1 MSTKLLLASIALL
14 LIGVMGVIAAVNGA
28 VFGYVL
34 WGIGLIGGII
44 LLLVGLFLPHK

>member
-14 LIGVMGVIAAVNGA
+14 LIGMMGVVAAVNGA

-34 WGIGLIGGII
+34 WGIRLVGGII
-44 LLLVGLFLPHK
+44 LLLAGLFFPHK

>member
-34 WGIGLIGGII
+34 WGIGLVGG
-44 LLLVGLFLPHK
+44 PPSPPRR